1 MTLSFVTQ
9 HGTTSV
15 EVAAPAPTSEPAYN
29 PRFERFIAMM
39 KERAGTVLEIGARVV
54 GPGSALKA
62 SNLLWKTNLKTKV
75 RRSSPQVRIKAIT
88 NSSASAASK
97 AGFPPGCAFS

>member
-1 MTLSFVTQ
+1 KPQFASLEGGSVRGFSAYLRCPPLRPVTLSFVTQ

-62 SNLLWKTNLKTKV
+62 SKFQPECRFL
-75 RRSSPQVRIKAIT
+75 
-88 NSSASAASK
+88 
-97 AGFPPGCAFS
+97 GC